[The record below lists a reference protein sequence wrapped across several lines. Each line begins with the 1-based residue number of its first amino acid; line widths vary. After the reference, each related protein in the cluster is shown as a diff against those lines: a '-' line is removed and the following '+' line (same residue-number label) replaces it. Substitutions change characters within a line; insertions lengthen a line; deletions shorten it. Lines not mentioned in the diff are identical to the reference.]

1 MKNIAMALLGTFLL
15 VACNTTEK
23 KDKTPE
29 TTAETTEAA
38 AKKYPED
45 LQKVFDAHGGID
57 KWDAAQSLIYEMV
70 KPNAVEKHIT
80 DLKSRKTRLQGK
92 DFTIGYDGRD
102 VWLSQKDSTAFG
114 GNARFYHNLYFY
126 FYAMPFVLGD
136 DGITYTK
143 AKDLEFNGKTYPGIK
158 ISYGKN
164 VGDSPEDNYFIYYN
178 SESFQMEWLGY
189 TVTYFNGKPSNKIS
203 YIRYGDWQKVDDV
216 ILPKVITW
224 YTTNDQG
231 ALEKPRNEVAFQNVL
246 LTKDTMDERMYARPK
261 DAEIVPK
268 G

>member
-1 MKNIAMALLGTFLL
+1 MKNMAMALMGIFLI
-15 VACNTTEK
+15 VACNTSDK
-23 KDKTPE
+23 KEKTPE
-29 TTAETTEAA
+29 TASKTQKVA

-57 KWDAAQSLIYEMV
+57 KWNAAQTLVYEMV

-92 DFTIGYDGRD
+92 NFTIGYDGRD
-102 VWLSQKDSTAFG
+102 VWLAQKDSTAFG

-136 DGITYTK
+136 DGITYEK
-143 AKDLEFNGKTYPGIK
+143 AKDLTYKGVSYPGYK

-178 SESFQMEWLGY
+178 PENYQMEWLGY

-203 YIRYGDWQKVDDV
+203 YIRYGNWQKVDGV
-216 ILPKVITW
+216 VLPKVITW
-224 YTTNDQG
+224 FTTDEKGVLQ
-231 ALEKPRNEVAFQNVL
+231 KPRNEVAFDNVT
-246 LTKDTMDERMYARPK
+246 LTTETMEDRMYARPK
-261 DAEIVPK
+261 DAVVVPK